1 MYRVIT
7 PETDEQLE
15 RYYYLRWRVLREPF
29 QRPLGSEQDEY
40 DQVGHHRMVVNEA
53 EEPVAVGRL
62 HFNSP
67 EEAQIRFMAVAPEYR
82 GKGMGSLLSTLL
94 SLLRAKKAQPMW

>member
-7 PETDEQLE
+7 PQSDTELE

-53 EEPVAVGRL
+53 DEAVAVVGFTLTARKKHKFALWRL
-62 HFNSP
+62 HQST
-67 EEAQIRFMAVAPEYR
+67 AARGMVLLLFMR
-82 GKGMGSLLSTLL
+82 
-94 SLLRAKKAQPMW
+94 